1 MGRGILE
8 EGFETIATVDT
19 HDTILREPHIKR
31 IAAEI
36 AKRLDVH
43 PYV

>member
-1 MGRGILE
+1 MGRGILG
-8 EGFETIATVDT
+8 EGFETIETAGTQ
-19 HDTILREPHIKR
+19 DTILREAHIKR

-43 PYV
+43 PHV